1 MASSVAPKKSTNLN
15 IVKVLILT
23 KYGRLGASSR
33 LRFLQYLPSLK
44 AVNIETTIQPLIS
57 DEVLRQRYN
66 KGSYDFFLLLK
77 CYFNRCLAMI
87 KRNRF
92 DVLWIEKEALPWTPA
107 CMELFLLRESI
118 YALDFDDAIFHNYD
132 LHQSAM
138 VRFFL
143 GKRVDKLINKSNL
156 IIAGNEYLAQHAVTA
171 GANWVQIIPTVIDLA
186 RYSSKNN
193 YNIERNA
200 NVLRVVW
207 IGSPS
212 TMSYLKLLEKPLQ
225 RLASIIPFNLRVI
238 GGDSLAMQDVNI
250 EIHPWSESTESEAIA
265 ECDVGI
271 MPLLNTPWEQGKC
284 AYKLIQYMACGL
296 PTVASPVGAN
306 TSVIV
311 DGVTGFLADTDDAWV
326 DKLELLLSD
335 AALRKKM
342 GDAGRERVKA
352 HYCLQQTA
360 PILIDLLLKLGKV

>member
-1 MASSVAPKKSTNLN
+1 MK
-15 IVKVLILT
+15 ILILT
-23 KYGRLGASSR
+23 RYGNQGASSR
-33 LRFLQYLPSLK
+33 MRFYQYISKLENADLHCTVSPFFDDLTLKGKYRAGKYSLFSLLV
-44 AVNIETTIQPLIS
+44 AYARRFRVMMHRDSFDLI
-57 DEVLRQRYN
+57 L
-66 KGSYDFFLLLK
+66 
-77 CYFNRCLAMI
+77 
-87 KRNRF
+87 
-92 DVLWIEKEALPWTPA
+92 IEKEALPWTPA